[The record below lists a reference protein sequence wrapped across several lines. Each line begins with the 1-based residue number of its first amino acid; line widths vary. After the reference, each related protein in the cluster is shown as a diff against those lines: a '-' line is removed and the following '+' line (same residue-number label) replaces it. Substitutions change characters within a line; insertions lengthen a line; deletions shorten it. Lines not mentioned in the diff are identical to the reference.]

1 MESILSAIY
10 HGKFTAFEIKNE
22 QGAAHTVALGKVDD
36 LEEQFLE
43 KLPKVLH
50 PLFDDLRTAAIN
62 ALDAYGLYGFTVGYQ
77 LGVRLMIAAFPDD
90 GGTDD
95 EKE

>member
-43 KLPKVLH
+43 KLPEELH
-50 PLFDDLRTAAIN
+50 PLFDEMRTAAIN

-90 GGTDD
+90 GRTED